1 MMPLNDASREGTPT
15 PLARPESCAVGSR
28 LVKNAT
34 PLPPR
39 PSDYQLP
46 ATPGNRLLSSR
57 MTNRRN
63 VTLKPID
70 RPKTPAL
77 VPIDDGIRGFKLHTA
92 ASHSSPPST
101 PYVRK
106 DQLPPLDSTPSNI
119 HMGAASTTVSV
130 NERSPPTQLRT
141 SAQKN
146 RVTFNSR
153 IVSAADSSR
162 YSRNTTDQRPSSTT
176 TAFRHGAEGT
186 SRLAT
191 RKGSDHLLNYRMK
204 MGGGGAV
211 GVARG
216 KHSGVAP
223 GASGAGAGLQFSEL
237 SLRDRATNCIVED
250 DEAIDDESTSFAVTG
265 TSGFF
270 RKGYNYRNYAL
281 QVNCPGERGSG
292 QLEMSLCKLLAF
304 DLHSVK
310 HSRATAYPTGQLTR
324 CKAQYELGKHFCDN
338 YSHIYTRICIIL
350 LQSQNQEQ
358 YYREELSLEVM
369 LGSPHYYLIF
379 TYV

>member
-1 MMPLNDASREGTPT
+1 MPLNDASREGTPT

-28 LVKNAT
+28 LIKNAT

-119 HMGAASTTVSV
+119 HMGAASTTVSI

-216 KHSGVAP
+216 KHSSVAP

-250 DEAIDDESTSFAVTG
+250 DEAIDDETTSFAVTG

-270 RKGYNYRNYAL
+270 RKGYNYKNYAL
-281 QVNCPGERGSG
+281 QVNCCPGERGSG
-292 QLEMSLCKLLAF
+292 QLELSLCKLLAF
-304 DLHSVK
+304 DLQTLESHCLYISLDNWPAAK
-310 HSRATAYPTGQLTR
+310 HSITLWVGET
-324 CKAQYELGKHFCDN
+324 F
-338 YSHIYTRICIIL
+338 SW
-350 LQSQNQEQ
+350 
-358 YYREELSLEVM
+358 
-369 LGSPHYYLIF
+369 
-379 TYV
+379 